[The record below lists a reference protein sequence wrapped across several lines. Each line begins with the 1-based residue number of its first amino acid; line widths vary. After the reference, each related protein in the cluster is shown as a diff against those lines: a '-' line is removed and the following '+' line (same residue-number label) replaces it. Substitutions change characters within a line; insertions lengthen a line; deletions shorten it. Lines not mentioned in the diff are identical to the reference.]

1 MEWSTPNPGS
11 IASDHLPLSVIGFV
25 PGCWTI
31 MMAPIPLYFLRGLYL
46 WASHIFTT
54 PSALGKYSA
63 TSKPGKSMKVSP
75 QWLAGHFRDQTKGV
89 LLCYSMCY
97 PHRKPFSPNYISF
110 KSTPV
115 RPASPIANN
124 YLLNE
129 RWAPM
134 ELYGMRAPLWRKL
147 SDNSI
152 RSWLPNI

>member
-75 QWLAGHFRDQTKGV
+75 QRLAGHFRDQTKGV
-89 LLCYSMCY
+89 LLCYSMVQIRLIHTENHSVLTTFHLSLHQSGQ
-97 PHRKPFSPNYISF
+97 HRLSQTTTSSTNGGRQWNCMAWEHPFEGN
-110 KSTPV
+110 
-115 RPASPIANN
+115 
-124 YLLNE
+124 
-129 RWAPM
+129 
-134 ELYGMRAPLWRKL
+134 
-147 SDNSI
+147 
-152 RSWLPNI
+152 